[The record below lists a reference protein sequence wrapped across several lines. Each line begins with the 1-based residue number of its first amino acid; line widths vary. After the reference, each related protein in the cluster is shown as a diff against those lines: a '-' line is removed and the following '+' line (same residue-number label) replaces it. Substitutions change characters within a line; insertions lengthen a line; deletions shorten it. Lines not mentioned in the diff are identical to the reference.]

1 MVIIHN
7 LQIAEGFL
15 LFLSRMLQQFQVRP
29 PHKNFRLVLIST
41 AFEGLSEEL
50 TSYCHKYLIEQPSG
64 MRNQLCVVYLHL
76 PEADQVFEGMRRSG
90 LFFFEIVLALFVGC
104 FGEGADEGEGR
115 VRS

>member
-64 MRNQLCVVYLHL
+64 MRNQLHYLREASVTLPLLHPTHKKIAFVISYLH
-76 PEADQVFEGMRRSG
+76 S
-90 LFFFEIVLALFVGC
+90 LASNLAKYKPYGWNIKY
-104 FGEGADEGEGR
+104 
-115 VRS
+115 